1 MTTASP
7 SKCNRFTESPEDI
20 FFSSHAA
27 AVAINQVCLSRHW
40 NKRPTTNQPIRS
52 YQILSAYLMLG
63 YVWMYGYV
71 RTFSLDCRDWKCFVM
86 LCGFP
91 LSSNFSLTLW
101 LSAATLGDLL
111 KSWPGGNCS
120 SWHTV
125 SSSTDCFGM
134 RVTQVHV
141 KDQLRM
147 RWRIWCIR
155 CPQTQDDWDRT
166 LQTIGTHISIPQF
179 SAFLMPCPVASA
191 ALSMVC
197 MMCSL
202 SCGTDACASWILS
215 LDKPSKSSRRPRPEA
230 NRAER
235 KASFSLAEQDKWYNM
250 KQAGFQ
256 WLRFTW

>member
-1 MTTASP
+1 
-7 SKCNRFTESPEDI
+7 
-20 FFSSHAA
+20 
-27 AVAINQVCLSRHW
+27 
-40 NKRPTTNQPIRS
+40 
-52 YQILSAYLMLG
+52 MLG
-63 YVWMYGYV
+63 RSVWTAETAETGSV
-71 RTFSLDCRDWKCFVM
+71 LWCFVDF
-86 LCGFP
+86 LWAAISPWHFGWARPLWATYWSPGQVGTARAGTLSPVQLIVLECG
-91 LSSNFSLTLW
+91 W
-101 LSAATLGDLL
+101 L
-111 KSWPGGNCS
+111 KC
-120 SWHTV
+120 
-125 SSSTDCFGM
+125 M
-134 RVTQVHV
+134 
-141 KDQLRM
+141 
-147 RWRIWCIR
+147 WRINWGCGEEYDAYVAHKHSVW
-155 CPQTQDDWDRT
+155 QDDWDRT

-179 SAFLMPCPVASA
+179 SAFLVMPCPVASA